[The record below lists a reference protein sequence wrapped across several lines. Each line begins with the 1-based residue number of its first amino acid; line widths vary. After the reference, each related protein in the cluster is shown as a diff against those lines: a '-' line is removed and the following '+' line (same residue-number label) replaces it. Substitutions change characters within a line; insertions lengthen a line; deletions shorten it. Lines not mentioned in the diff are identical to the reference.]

1 MIYKTNIIVFLLFGL
16 AAASVGCQSLAAAVG
31 SDEAPKAGFE
41 QAAMDTDPEK
51 INRKVT
57 ILATQLF
64 SNLKQYSQENNAIVV
79 TTFVDL
85 DSFGSTNRFGRYISE
100 RLVYVLHK
108 MGFQVFEIRQSKW
121 IKVVKGRGEF
131 HLTRNARELLNKYR
145 SDAVVVGTYL
155 RVNDKLTLH
164 LRMLDR
170 DTSRI
175 VSVASMNFN
184 LSEDHYLQKLISRE
198 DTGIDVSTALMPLE
212 E

>member
-1 MIYKTNIIVFLLFGL
+1 MIYKANIIVFLLFWL
-16 AAASVGCQSLAAAVG
+16 AAASVGCQSMADAVAP
-31 SDEAPKAGFE
+31 DEGPKAGSE
-41 QAAMDTDPEK
+41 QAADTDPEK

-79 TTFVDL
+79 TTFVDM

-155 RVNDKLTLH
+155 RVNNELALH

-198 DTGIDVSTALMPLE
+198 DTGIDVNTALMPLE

>member
-1 MIYKTNIIVFLLFGL
+1 MIYKTNIAVLLLFWL
-16 AAASVGCQSLAAAVG
+16 ALASVGCQSMAGVFSRDEGPGSVG
-31 SDEAPKAGFE
+31 REAGL
-41 QAAMDTDPEK
+41 DTNPEK

-64 SNLKQYSQENNAIVV
+64 SNLKQYSQENNAVVV
-79 TTFVDL
+79 TTFVDM
-85 DSFGSTNRFGRYISE
+85 DSLGNTNRFGRYVAE

-108 MGFQVFEIRQSKW
+108 MGFQVFEVRQSKW
-121 IKVVKGRGEF
+121 IKVVKNRGEF

-145 SDAVVVGTYL
+145 SDAVVVGTYVL
-155 RVNDKLTLH
+155 VNNELTLH

-175 VSVASMNFN
+175 LSVASMNFN
-184 LSEDHYLQKLISRE
+184 LNEDNYLKKLISIE
-198 DTGIDVSTALMPLE
+198 DTDIDVSTALKPLE